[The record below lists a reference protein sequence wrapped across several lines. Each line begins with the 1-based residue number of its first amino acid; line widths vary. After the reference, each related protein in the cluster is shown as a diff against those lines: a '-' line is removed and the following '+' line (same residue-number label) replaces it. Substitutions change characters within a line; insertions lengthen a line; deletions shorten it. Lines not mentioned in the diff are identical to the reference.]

1 MVQFRRRYGIIPS
14 QAMPS
19 KSRFGAAVAGV
30 PNRWS
35 PPFRCRSETPF
46 SGVVVGLLATLL
58 SALLGIGVEDVVL
71 ASSPIS
77 DVVCQR
83 HAAANVAPLPT
94 SCHCRHR
101 LRIALAP
108 LMTRLQ
114 GTLGRLGLHWIIIY
128 ISIVQIFVG
137 GIDNEAFK
145 YITHHV

>member
-19 KSRFGAAVAGV
+19 KSRVGAAVAGV

-35 PPFRCRSETPF
+35 PPFRCRLETPF

-83 HAAANVAPLPT
+83 RTAANVVPLPASFEDCSGAADDAAT
-94 SCHCRHR
+94 GD
-101 LRIALAP
+101 LRSFGAALDNN
-108 LMTRLQ
+108 
-114 GTLGRLGLHWIIIY
+114 IY
-128 ISIVQIFVG
+128 Q
-137 GIDNEAFK
+137 
-145 YITHHV
+145 